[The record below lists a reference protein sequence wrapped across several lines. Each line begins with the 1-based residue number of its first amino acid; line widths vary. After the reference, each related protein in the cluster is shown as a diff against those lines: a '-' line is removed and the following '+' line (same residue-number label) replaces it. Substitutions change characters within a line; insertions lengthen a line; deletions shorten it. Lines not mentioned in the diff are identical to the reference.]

1 MLRPSSIRSGIGLA
15 FIRVTRPLR
24 RPPQRSADARPL
36 VHLIQIPWGRTLTC
50 AKGSGLLRPPASAFQ
65 SSNDTMRTIRYG
77 VRPFASAPCTNVL
90 GVYQA
95 GLM

>member
-36 VHLIQIPWGRTLTC
+36 VHLIQIPWGRQPSLAVH
-50 AKGSGLLRPPASAFQ
+50 AKAVPAAFHTSSAFPD
-65 SSNDTMRTIRYG
+65 SPITT
-77 VRPFASAPCTNVL
+77 
-90 GVYQA
+90 
-95 GLM
+95 